1 MHLCKYCYANGNE
14 TTIKNNYRIH
24 DDSSPLLIGHI
35 NPGDKIKLA
44 KQESY
49 KDKRV
54 TLF

>member
-14 TTIKNNYRIH
+14 ITIRKNYREH
-24 DDSSPLLIGHI
+24 DDNSPLLIGHI
-35 NPGDKIKLA
+35 NPEDKIRLA

-49 KDKRV
+49 KERTI